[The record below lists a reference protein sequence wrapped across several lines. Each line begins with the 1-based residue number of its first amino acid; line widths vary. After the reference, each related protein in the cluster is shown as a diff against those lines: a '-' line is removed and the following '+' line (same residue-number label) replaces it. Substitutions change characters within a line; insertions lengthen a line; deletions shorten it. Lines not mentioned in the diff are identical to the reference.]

1 MHSHTHL
8 QVILFLQKYAFLL
21 KDARNSGK
29 MFEGERDK
37 KKKVYPLLPDGNK
50 RVHLNLFYVIL
61 VSFRLAATTSP
72 PNIFGED
79 ILTGIVT

>member
-1 MHSHTHL
+1 M
-8 QVILFLQKYAFLL
+8 QRYAFLL

-29 MFEGERDK
+29 MFESEGDK

-61 VSFRLAATTSP
+61 VSFRLTVTTSP

>member
-1 MHSHTHL
+1 
-8 QVILFLQKYAFLL
+8 
-21 KDARNSGK
+21 
-29 MFEGERDK
+29 MFESEGDK

-61 VSFRLAATTSP
+61 VSCRLTVTTSP